1 MKELIQGAYDL
12 HVHSAPDVLPRKLD
26 DLEMGRRIAAAG
38 MGGYCIKS
46 HYFCTGERAELL
58 RAVQPDC
65 DFLGS
70 LVLNSTVGGLNPA
83 AVELAARSGAKL
95 IWMPTCDSAYE
106 REHIFGDS
114 RPEKLPFW
122 ANIILELK
130 QNQIQNPTIRL
141 LEEGAPRQEVL
152 EILAIARSHD
162 MAVATGHISHQETF
176 ALARAAKE
184 MGLRKLI
191 ITHVNF
197 PSTFYTLEE
206 QQELLACGAFLEH
219 CYTTYA
225 TGKVDFAVML
235 EQIRR
240 ADPER
245 VFISSDLGQKKN
257 VYPDEGILDFSKR
270 LVENGFTPEAVHRM
284 NREIPKYLA
293 GR

>member
-1 MKELIQGAYDL
+1 M
-12 HVHSAPDVLPRKLD
+12 
-26 DLEMGRRIAAAG
+26 
-38 MGGYCIKS
+38 
-46 HYFCTGERAELL
+46 
-58 RAVQPDC
+58 
-65 DFLGS
+65 
-70 LVLNSTVGGLNPA
+70 
-83 AVELAARSGAKL
+83 
-95 IWMPTCDSAYE
+95 
-106 REHIFGDS
+106 
-114 RPEKLPFW
+114 
-122 ANIILELK
+122 
-130 QNQIQNPTIRL
+130 
-141 LEEGAPRQEVL
+141 
-152 EILAIARSHD
+152 AIARSHD

>member
-122 ANIILELK
+122 ANIILELE

-141 LEEGAPRQEVL
+141 LEEGALRQEVL
-152 EILAIARSHD
+152 EILDELDGRITLHDFRMVRGRERGRCWSWRSSSTKTAPAWSWISLMNCTIPSPAR
-162 MAVATGHISHQETF
+162 
-176 ALARAAKE
+176 
-184 MGLRKLI
+184 
-191 ITHVNF
+191 
-197 PSTFYTLEE
+197 
-206 QQELLACGAFLEH
+206 
-219 CYTTYA
+219 
-225 TGKVDFAVML
+225 
-235 EQIRR
+235 
-240 ADPER
+240 
-245 VFISSDLGQKKN
+245 
-257 VYPDEGILDFSKR
+257 R
-270 LVENGFTPEAVHRM
+270 L
-284 NREIPKYLA
+284 
-293 GR
+293 